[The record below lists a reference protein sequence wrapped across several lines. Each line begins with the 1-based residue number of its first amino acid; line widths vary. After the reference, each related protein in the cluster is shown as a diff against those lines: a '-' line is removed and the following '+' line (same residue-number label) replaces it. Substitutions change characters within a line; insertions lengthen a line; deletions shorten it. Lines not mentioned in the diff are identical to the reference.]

1 MTSRSDNPL
10 NVEEANLEV
19 ISSHD
24 QHLRKESPNNGVD
37 MFEPYSLN
45 AVHDLGTEIVPRGK
59 LPGILAVTLHPY
71 E

>member
-1 MTSRSDNPL
+1 
-10 NVEEANLEV
+10 
-19 ISSHD
+19 
-24 QHLRKESPNNGVD
+24 

-45 AVHDLGTEIVPRGK
+45 AVHDLGTEIVLRGK